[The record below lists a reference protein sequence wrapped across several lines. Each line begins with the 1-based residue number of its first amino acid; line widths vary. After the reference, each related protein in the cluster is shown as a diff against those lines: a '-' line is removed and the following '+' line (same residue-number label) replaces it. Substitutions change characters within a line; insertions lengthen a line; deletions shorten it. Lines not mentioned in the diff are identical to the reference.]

1 MSARSSEG
9 SFGPAKLIL
18 MTRVPWPTA
27 QLMPLRMLNV
37 VLSGVATLVEKACT
51 ARMPRG
57 RRGAEQTLARGNGAG
72 HAGAVRVRL
81 VRRAHRVVALC
92 HRALEIRVGGVDL
105 GVDHRNRH
113 VGASDH
119 AVHVAE
125 AELLQDVLRRVA
137 GLTLAAR

>member
-1 MSARSSEG
+1 MHGQE
-9 SFGPAKLIL
+9 
-18 MTRVPWPTA
+18 
-27 QLMPLRMLNV
+27 
-37 VLSGVATLVEKACT
+37 
-51 ARMPRG
+51 PRG
-57 RRGAEQTLARGNGAG
+57 RRGAEQTLARGHGAR

-92 HRALEIRVGGVDL
+92 HRPLEIRVGGVDL
-105 GVDHRNRH
+105 GVDHRNRY

>member
-1 MSARSSEG
+1 MHGKEAR
-9 SFGPAKLIL
+9 
-18 MTRVPWPTA
+18 R
-27 QLMPLRMLNV
+27 
-37 VLSGVATLVEKACT
+37 
-51 ARMPRG
+51 
-57 RRGAEQTLARGNGAG
+57 RRGAQQALARADGAR

-92 HRALEIRVGGVDL
+92 HRPLEIRVGGVDL
-105 GVDHRNRH
+105 GVDHRNRY

-137 GLTLAAR
+137 GLTVAAR